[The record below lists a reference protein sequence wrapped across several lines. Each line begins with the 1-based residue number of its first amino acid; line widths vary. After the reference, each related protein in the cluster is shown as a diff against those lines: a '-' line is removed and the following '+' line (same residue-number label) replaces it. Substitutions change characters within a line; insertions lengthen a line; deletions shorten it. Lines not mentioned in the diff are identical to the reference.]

1 MKDSNLKWTKWMDS
15 QHSVQLRFMSTSHFH
30 AVKGKISVA
39 PWFHQHQTPI
49 MRSAMLLISIW
60 THQLVGAMEIVSIGE
75 QILMR
80 NVSQINST
88 LTVFSSGENNSMSPY
103 MSMIT

>member
-1 MKDSNLKWTKWMDS
+1 MLEI
-15 QHSVQLRFMSTSHFH
+15 HFH
-30 AVKGKISVA
+30 AVKVKISVA

-49 MRSAMLLISIW
+49 IRSVMQLISIW
-60 THQLVGAMEIVSIGE
+60 THQVVGAMEIVSIGE

-88 LTVFSSGENNSMSPY
+88 LIEFSSGAHNSMTQS
-103 MSMIT
+103 MSMIIW